1 MDQCFASESNHRLIQ
16 HLYPAHQFNIN
27 VNTFHTKNVQ
37 LFNLC
42 LEKLENM
49 IQLRLTDVLSS
60 HKMYI
65 CTIGEH

>member
-16 HLYPAHQFNIN
+16 HLYPAHQFSIN

-37 LFNLC
+37 LFHLC

-49 IQLRLTDVLSS
+49 IQLRLTDVVSTQ
-60 HKMYI
+60 KMYI
-65 CTIGEH
+65 CTAGEH

>member
-1 MDQCFASESNHRLIQ
+1 MDQCFASESNYRLIQ
-16 HLYPAHQFNIN
+16 HLYPVHQFNIN
-27 VNTFHTKNVQ
+27 VNIFNTQNVQ

-49 IQLRLTDVLSS
+49 IQLRLTDVVSS